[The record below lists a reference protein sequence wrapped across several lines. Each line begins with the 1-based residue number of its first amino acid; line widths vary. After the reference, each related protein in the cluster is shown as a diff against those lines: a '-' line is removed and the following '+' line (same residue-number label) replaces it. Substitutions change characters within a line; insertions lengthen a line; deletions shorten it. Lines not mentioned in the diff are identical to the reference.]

1 MNSSSDYYQTLGVLP
16 DAESVVI
23 TAAYRALASLYHP
36 DRWKGDKGFA
46 NNKMAEINV
55 AYATL
60 SDPEKRAKYNQS
72 HKQSHNSYEDDDS
85 QTDEAFDSALS
96 ELEIRWQVATEIFPD
111 LQNIR
116 NRLSKTSHRL
126 AFAFVTMI
134 LETKKFDSRIVIA
147 NSLEKKFLELHFG
160 TNSDI
165 IFFARALINSGQ
177 KKAIVALNKYVDVLG
192 SSIDPQLVIGKISR
206 DFNFNYLKAKQDL
219 TPSVLALRE
228 TVKKYDYLGDAL
240 DLILASGFEY
250 KETGTSLFFSNTK
263 YEVTQKNQ
271 HSGEYI
277 SVVADLSIAELI
289 AWVKA
294 NLC

>member
-1 MNSSSDYYQTLGVLP
+1 MSSSTDFYQTLGVLP

-36 DRWKGDKGFA
+36 DRWKGDKDFA
-46 NNKMAEINV
+46 NKKMAEINV

-60 SDPEKRAKYNQS
+60 SDPEKRSTYNKNY
-72 HKQSHNSYEDDDS
+72 KQTYNSFDEGDS

-96 ELEIRWQVATEIFPD
+96 ELEMKWQVATEIFPD

-116 NRLSKTSHRL
+116 TRLSKTSHRL
-126 AFAFVTMI
+126 AFAFVTTI
-134 LETKKFDSRIVIA
+134 LETRKFDNRVAIA

-160 TNSDI
+160 NNPEI
-165 IFFARALINSGQ
+165 IFFAQALINAGLKQ
-177 KKAIVALNKYVDVLG
+177 AIVALNKYVDVLG
-192 SSIDPQLVIGKISR
+192 SEIDPQLVIGKISK
-206 DFNFNYLKAKQDL
+206 DFNFNFLKAKQDM
-219 TPSVLALRE
+219 TPTVLALRE
-228 TVKKYDYLGDAL
+228 TVKKYEYLGDAL

-250 KETGTSLFFSNTK
+250 KETGSSLFFSNAK
-263 YEVTQKNQ
+263 YEVSQKNP
-271 HSGEYI
+271 HSGESVTLI
-277 SVVADLSIAELI
+277 SNLSVLELV